1 MRVDNNRSSSSSVA
15 EEERRSGEE
24 EGEAERLVPLPE
36 VEELPLRELLPATC
50 AGRKDAAGRRRRNP
64 HCRAHA

>member
-1 MRVDNNRSSSSSVA
+1 MRVDNNRPSSSGA
-15 EEERRSGEE
+15 EEERRSGKE
-24 EGEAERLVPLPE
+24 EGEAERPVPLPE